1 MLERQE
7 KCLEAILKKQIIS
20 VPGIPV
26 PESPFNHVVKAGD
39 FIFLTSQL
47 STDLKTG
54 KIISGDI
61 TVQTTLALENVK
73 FLLQQ
78 CQATMD
84 DIVKVVIYM
93 RNIKEFDRM
102 NAVYRKY
109 FTVGSE
115 PARVTVQATSPIK
128 DIDIEIEVTAIASTL
143 ILENS

>member
-1 MLERQE
+1 M
-7 KCLEAILKKQIIS
+7 KKQIIAI
-20 VPGIPV
+20 PGVPV
-26 PESPFNHVVKAGD
+26 PDSPFNHVVKAGD

-61 TVQTTLALENVK
+61 TTQTTQALENLQ

-78 CQATMD
+78 CKATMD

-93 RNIKEFDRM
+93 RDIREFDRM

-109 FTVGSE
+109 FIVGSE

-128 DIDIEIEVTAIASTL
+128 DINIEIEVTAIAPTQ
-143 ILENS
+143 IKENL